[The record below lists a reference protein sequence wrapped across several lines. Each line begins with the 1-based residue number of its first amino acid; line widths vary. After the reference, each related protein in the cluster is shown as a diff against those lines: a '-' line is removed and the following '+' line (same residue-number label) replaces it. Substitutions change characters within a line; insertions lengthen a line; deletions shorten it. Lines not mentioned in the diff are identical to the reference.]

1 MEKDFNEKPNNHL
14 ALAIISTIL
23 CCWPFGIPA
32 IINAVKVDNL
42 WLSGHQDEACE
53 AAAKAKKWSIV
64 SMVCALVFWIIY
76 VIIYAVY
83 IGVLVAFS

>member
-1 MEKDFNEKPNNHL
+1 MEKDFNEKPNNYL

-32 IINAVKVDNL
+32 IINASKVDGL
-42 WLSGHQDEACE
+42 WLSGHQDEAYE
-53 AAAKAKKWSIV
+53 AAAKAKKWSII

-76 VIIYAVY
+76 VIFYTVY
-83 IGVLVAFS
+83 VGALIALG

>member
-32 IINAVKVDNL
+32 IINAAKVDNL
-42 WLSGHQDEACE
+42 WLSGHQDEAYE
-53 AAAKAKKWSIV
+53 AAAKAKKWSII
-64 SMVCALVFWIIY
+64 SMVCGLVFWSIY
-76 VIIYAVY
+76 VIFYAVY
-83 IGVLVAFS
+83 IGAIVAFG